1 MSWWIWVYF
10 KTEQSIET
18 RLFPQEQTNF
28 TSVNVQHILLGSFLR
43 NTCAEEKSILPY
55 PEQSPWIQV
64 SFHLAWTGMWVWS
77 SELHQ
82 MATVFCLVLGS
93 LHELFPRKTKAHRLL
108 SRQSWESLQ
117 LTSVFKN
124 IKRHFLIFNH
134 LSVLGIWV
142 TKAVRA
148 TQAGK
153 GKILHLSLW
162 LHVWRNNFI

>member
-10 KTEQSIET
+10 KTEQSVEN

-43 NTCAEEKSILPY
+43 NTCAEEKSILHY
-55 PEQSPWIQV
+55 PEQSSWIQV
-64 SFHLAWTGMWVWS
+64 SLHLAWTGMWVWS

-93 LHELFPRKTKAHRLL
+93 LHELFQRKTEAQSLF

-117 LTSVFKN
+117 LTSVFKKKKKN
-124 IKRHFLIFNH
+124 PKHFLIFNH
-134 LSVLGIWV
+134 LSVLGITGPL

-162 LHVWRNNFI
+162 LHV